1 MIGLDKFVWNVGGT
15 IRYKGYLIHAFSQ
28 ANVNSSFGYFTLI
41 TRAVSLKS
49 KSLRYD
55 IMIPASRRFAQILIE
70 EPIIWPS
77 TP

>member
-1 MIGLDKFVWNVGGT
+1 
-15 IRYKGYLIHAFSQ
+15 
-28 ANVNSSFGYFTLI
+28 
-41 TRAVSLKS
+41 
-49 KSLRYD
+49 LRYD